1 MRAALEQTIEIRV
14 ERYLEVEHQGVI
26 PNHHF
31 AAASSECIN
40 LYRDGY
46 LLSAVMVSQSVT
58 EGIWK
63 FVLERNQI
71 QPKKLKAGVGKKME
85 RPAVAAVLVKQ
96 KIISTE
102 CAEAF
107 VRIWLSFRNDVH
119 HTNPRVRQC
128 PFENLQGRTWSIWPL
143 SKGRSSR
150 SHSATEISSQFNRAI
165 EIFKR
170 TVRRQRSFGT
180 PASHEQAS
188 DSGLAA
194 HSGDQVYPPKD
205 HGVGADVDDV
215 SAFETRA

>member
-1 MRAALEQTIEIRV
+1 MTRTPSDLKSEMRAALEQTIEIRV

-71 QPKKLKAGVGKKME
+71 QPKKLTAGVGKKMK

-119 HTNPRVRQC
+119 HMNPRVSTVPFRELARQ
-128 PFENLQGRTWSIWPL
+128 NMVDL
-143 SKGRSSR
+143 
-150 SHSATEISSQFNRAI
+150 AAI
-165 EIFKR
+165 EREIF
-170 TVRRQRSFGT
+170 SFTFSNGNLVPVQPRYWDLQADGT
-180 PASHEQAS
+180 T
-188 DSGLAA
+188 
-194 HSGDQVYPPKD
+194 
-205 HGVGADVDDV
+205 
-215 SAFETRA
+215 SAFLRNPSIS

>member
-1 MRAALEQTIEIRV
+1 MTRTPSDLKSEMRAALEQTIEIRV

-71 QPKKLKAGVGKKME
+71 QPKKLKAGVGKKMK
-85 RPAVAAVLVKQ
+85 RAAVAAVLVKQ

-119 HTNPRVRQC
+119 HMNPKVSTVPFRELARQ
-128 PFENLQGRTWSIWPL
+128 NMVDL
-143 SKGRSSR
+143 
-150 SHSATEISSQFNRAI
+150 AAI
-165 EIFKR
+165 EREIF
-170 TVRRQRSFGT
+170 SFTFSNGNLVPVQPRYWDLQADGT
-180 PASHEQAS
+180 T
-188 DSGLAA
+188 
-194 HSGDQVYPPKD
+194 
-205 HGVGADVDDV
+205 
-215 SAFETRA
+215 SAFLRNPSIS